1 MTLIQTVTGPIE
13 HTALGL
19 TLAHEHLFVNSA
31 GIRENY
37 PWMFDEEAEMAHALH
52 KLEEAK
58 AAGVQT
64 LVDVSTPDLG
74 RTPRLIRKAAEQSG
88 INVVVATGLWLD
100 IPRTIARR
108 SVEEIADVFVHEIEV
123 GLAGIDN
130 CRAGVIKV
138 ADGDPPQGFGIGEPQ
153 EKVLRAAVQ
162 AAMRTR
168 VPITTHTGPY
178 TIGREQMRIFADEGV
193 EPALV
198 AIGHSYTDD
207 VEYLREVLTRGHYLS
222 IDRFGPGRDE
232 IEAGVIKAI
241 VQLCSDGHADH
252 IMLGDDYGPEQW
264 RWGPHPPDEAPRGW
278 AYVPTEVRRKLQ
290 DAGVSAAD
298 VDTMLCAAPPA
309 FLSGGRA

>member
-19 TLAHEHLFVNSA
+19 TLPHEHLFVNSA
-31 GIRENY
+31 GIRESY
-37 PWMFDEEAEMAHALH
+37 SWMFDEEAEMAHALH
-52 KLEEAK
+52 KLSEAK

-74 RTPRLIRKAAEQSG
+74 RTPRLIRKASEQSG
-88 INVVVATGLWLD
+88 INIVVATGLWLD
-100 IPRTIARR
+100 IPRTMQRR
-108 SVEEIADVFVHEIEV
+108 TVEEIADVFAHEIEI
-123 GLAGIDN
+123 GLAGID

-138 ADGDPPQGFGIGEPQ
+138 ANGDPPMGFGIGEPQ
-153 EKVLRAAVQ
+153 EKVLRAAAQ
-162 AAMRTR
+162 AATRTR

-178 TIGREQMRIFADEGV
+178 TIGREQMRIFAEEHLD
-193 EPALV
+193 PSLV

-207 VEYLREVLTRGHYLS
+207 VAYLREVVERGHYLS
-222 IDRFGPGRDE
+222 IDHFRPGRDE
-232 IEAGVIKAI
+232 VEAGVIAAV
-241 VQLCSDGHADH
+241 VQLCSEGHAGH

-290 DAGVSAAD
+290 EAGASAAD
-298 VDTMLCAAPPA
+298 VDTMLCAAPAA